1 MKSELKQELSDF
13 KNDFRNDIIQEFNNF
28 RMEVN
33 QKLTDIGG
41 YVTIHGTRLTEAEEW
56 VEELEPTLS

>member
-13 KNDFRNDIIQEFNNF
+13 KNDFRNDIIQEFNF

-41 YVTIHGTRLTEAEEW
+41 DVTTHGT
-56 VEELEPTLS
+56 VN